1 MTKNEVLNQ
10 LKEKSISKQQAYKL
24 LYAKTKER
32 KPRRASFVKL
42 SVRIP
47 EERWLSIILAILFF
61 LPIPIFIFKIFIRGN
76 RKLEISD
83 QIEITAAEL
92 IRLIS
97 IRGASVSVRTH
108 DQFRVNIK
116 TL

>member
-10 LKEKSISKQQAYKL
+10 LKEKTISTRQAYKL
-24 LYAKTKER
+24 LYSKPKER

-47 EERWLSIILAILFF
+47 DERWISFFLAILFF
-61 LPIPIFIFKIFIRGN
+61 LPIPIFIFKIFIKGN

-83 QIEITAAEL
+83 QVEISAEEL
-92 IRLIS
+92 IRLIA

-108 DQFRVNIK
+108 DKFRINIR
-116 TL
+116 TI